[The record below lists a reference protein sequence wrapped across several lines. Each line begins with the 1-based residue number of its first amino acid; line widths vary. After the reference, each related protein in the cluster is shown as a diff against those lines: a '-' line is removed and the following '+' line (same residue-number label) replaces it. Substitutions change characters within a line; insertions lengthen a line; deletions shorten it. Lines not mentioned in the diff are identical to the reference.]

1 MINSVYGKI
10 MENLRKRI
18 NVRLVNNAKDYKNYV
33 NKPSFVLQKIFS
45 KYFVAFHEIKP
56 ALTLD
61 KPIYVGFSVLD
72 LNELLMYDFKI
83 TLSKTDVKLL
93 FTDTENLVCKVK
105 TDDVY

>member
-1 MINSVYGKI
+1 M
-10 MENLRKRI
+10 
-18 NVRLVNNAKDYKNYV
+18 
-33 NKPSFVLQKIFS
+33 
-45 KYFVAFHEIKP
+45 
-56 ALTLD
+56 TLD

-93 FTDTENLVCKVK
+93 FTDTENLVCKIK